1 MALTSGTKL
10 GPYEIL
16 APLGAG
22 GMGEVYRARDTRL
35 ERTVA
40 IKVLSSHL
48 SNDPEVKQRFE
59 REARTISSLNHP
71 HICTLYDVGHQDGSE
86 FLVMEYL
93 EGETL
98 ASRLRRGP
106 LPLQEL
112 LKIAIEVTDGL
123 DKAHRAGIVHRD
135 LKPGNI
141 MLTRAGA
148 KLLDFG
154 LAKPAVL
161 SAAASG
167 SAPLLSAAVTMTS
180 PSPQLSPL
188 TTQGAIVGTIQYMS
202 PEQIEGKEADA
213 RSDIFALGS
222 VLYEMATGKPAFQG
236 KSQLSVA
243 SAILEKEPEAI
254 TATQPASPAALDL
267 IVRACLAKD
276 PESRYASVHDIGL
289 QLRWL
294 AGGAL
299 APGATTPAPGHGGVR
314 NWGWIAA
321 TVFAVLLAALAAI
334 LWSRPK
340 VLPGPPALAFIPAPP
355 QTRFLAFGFA
365 AGPVVVSPD
374 ATKLAFS
381 AIDRDGVIKLWVR
394 PLDSRTSTSLAGT
407 ENAAGPFWSPDSG
420 SLGFFADGKLKTVNL
435 ATGTV
440 AALCD
445 LALND
450 FNHAGA
456 WSPDG
461 TILFSTAPHQPM
473 NRIAAG
479 GGTPIPV
486 APLPADGKSESAPV
500 FLPDGNHF
508 LYVVATQAQ
517 SRIEMGS
524 LSSNSSQL
532 VLQNASHPV
541 YARGFLLFVRDR
553 KVLAQPFN
561 PASGRLSGSP
571 YTVGNDFN
579 YSAAGSVLAF
589 HASSLQSHLQ
599 WFDSSGAELGT
610 VGGAAFY
617 LSPKLSPDGTR
628 VLALVRPRDSHSSD
642 LWSIPVSGGVSTRL
656 TFGADAYWSVWSPD
670 GKYIAYSRREKD
682 RVVLARKPA
691 DGSGVEEKLVSL
703 DPDFVEGSVVDWSP
717 DGRFLS
723 YDVYSITAG
732 RFENW
737 VLPLSGERKP
747 FQVAPSPA
755 PQYDGNFSPD
765 GHWFAYFS
773 EDSGRPEVYVVPF
786 PGPGGKYQIST
797 GGGWLVR
804 WTRNDQLYFMTT
816 GNLLMHADL
825 AVTGSSLQIKSIRP
839 LFPIPLLD
847 TAAPLF
853 DISPDGRRILAV
865 TPADPEANSIGLL
878 FNWSTLARPK

>member
-10 GPYEIL
+10 GPYEIQ

-35 ERTVA
+35 DRTVA

-48 SNDPEVKQRFE
+48 SDNPEVKQRFE
-59 REARTISSLNHP
+59 REARTISALNHP
-71 HICTLYDVGHQDGSE
+71 HICTLYDVGHQDGSD

-98 ASRLRRGP
+98 ARRLHRGP
-106 LPLQEL
+106 LPLPEL
-112 LKIAIEVTDGL
+112 LRIAIEVAEGL

-141 MLTRAGA
+141 MLTRTGA

-154 LAKPAVL
+154 LAKPAAL

-167 SAPLLSAAVTMTS
+167 SAPLVSAAVTMTS

-213 RSDIFALGS
+213 RSDIFAFGA

-243 SAILEKEPEAI
+243 SAILEKEPEPIA
-254 TATQPASPAALDL
+254 ATQPSSPAALDL
-267 IVRACLAKD
+267 IVRTCLAKD
-276 PESRYASVHDIGL
+276 PESRYASAHDIGL

-299 APGATTPAPGHGGVR
+299 SPPVTTPAPERGGFR
-314 NWGWIAA
+314 NLGWVAA
-321 TVFAVLLAALAAI
+321 VVLAILLAVAAFL
-334 LWSRPK
+334 LWGHLQAPA
-340 VLPGPPALAFIPAPP
+340 PAPALAYIPAPP
-355 QTRFLAFGFA
+355 QTRFLAFGFG

-381 AIDRDGVIKLWVR
+381 AIDRDGVIRLWVR
-394 PLDSRTSTSLAGT
+394 PLDSRASTAVAGT
-407 ENAAGPFWSPDSG
+407 ENAAGPFWSPDSR

-435 ATGTV
+435 ATGNV

-445 LALND
+445 LSLTD
-450 FNHAGA
+450 FSHAGA

-461 TILFSTAPHQPM
+461 TILFSTASHQPLS
-473 NRIAAG
+473 RIAAA
-479 GGTPIPV
+479 GGTPTPL
-486 APLPADGKSESAPV
+486 APLPPDGKSESAPI
-500 FLPDGNHF
+500 FLPDGEHF

-524 LSSNSSQL
+524 LSSNNSQL

-553 KVLAQPFN
+553 KVFAQPFD
-561 PASGRLSGSP
+561 ATSGRLSGSAV
-571 YTVGNDFN
+571 TVTDGSN
-579 YSAAGSVLAF
+579 YSVAGSVLAF
-589 HASSLQSHLQ
+589 QAGSLQSHLQ
-599 WFDSSGAELGT
+599 WFDATGGELGT
-610 VGGAAFY
+610 VSGVASY
-617 LSPKLSPDGTR
+617 LSPKLSPDGKR
-628 VLALVRPRDSHSSD
+628 VLALVMTPDRQSSD
-642 LWSIPVSGGVSTRL
+642 LWSIPVNGGVGTRL

-670 GKYIAYSRREKD
+670 GKYVAYARREKD
-682 RVVLARKPA
+682 RMVLVRKPA
-691 DGSGVEEKLVSL
+691 DRSGMEELLFTL
-703 DPDFVEGSVVDWSP
+703 DGDFAAASTVDWSP

-723 YDVYSITAG
+723 YDAYSTKAG

-737 VLPLSGERKP
+737 ILPLAGDRKP
-747 FQVAPSPA
+747 FQVAPSQA
-755 PQYDGNFSPD
+755 PQYDGTFSPD
-765 GHWFAYFS
+765 GHWLAYFG

-786 PGPGGKYQIST
+786 PGPGGKYQISS

-804 WTRNDQLYFMTT
+804 WARNDQLYFVTT
-816 GNLLMHADL
+816 GNQLMHADL
-825 AVTGSSLQIKSIRP
+825 AANGSSLQIKSIRP

-853 DISPDGRRILAV
+853 DISPDGKRILAV

-878 FNWSTLARPK
+878 LNWPTLAKAK

>member
-10 GPYEIL
+10 GPYEIQ

-35 ERTVA
+35 DRTVA

-48 SNDPEVKQRFE
+48 SDNPEVKQRFE
-59 REARTISSLNHP
+59 REARSISALNHP
-71 HICTLYDVGHQDGSE
+71 HICTLYDVGHQDGSD

-98 ASRLRRGP
+98 ASRLHRGP
-106 LPLQEL
+106 LPLPEL
-112 LKIAIEVTDGL
+112 LRIAIEVAEGL

-141 MLTRAGA
+141 MLTRTGA

-154 LAKPAVL
+154 LAKPAAL

-167 SAPLLSAAVTMTS
+167 SAPLVSAAVTMTS

-213 RSDIFALGS
+213 RSDIFAFGA

-243 SAILEKEPEAI
+243 SAILEKEPEPI

-267 IVRACLAKD
+267 IVRTCLAKD
-276 PESRYASVHDIGL
+276 PETRYASAHDIGL

-299 APGATTPAPGHGGVR
+299 APTVTTPAPERGGFR
-314 NWGWIAA
+314 NLGWVAA
-321 TVFAVLLAALAAI
+321 VVLAIALAVVAFL
-334 LWSRPK
+334 LWGRPQA
-340 VLPGPPALAFIPAPP
+340 PAAASALAYIPAPP
-355 QTRFLAFGFA
+355 QTRFLAFGFG

-394 PLDSRTSTSLAGT
+394 PLDSRASTSLAGT
-407 ENAAGPFWSPDSG
+407 DNASGPFWSPGSR
-420 SLGFFADGKLKTVNL
+420 SLGFFADGKLKTINL
-435 ATGTV
+435 ATGSV

-445 LALND
+445 LSLTD
-450 FNHAGA
+450 FSHAGA

-461 TILFSTAPHQPM
+461 TILFSTASHQPLS
-473 NRIAAG
+473 RIAAA
-479 GGTPIPV
+479 GGTPTPL
-486 APLPADGKSESAPV
+486 APLPPDAKSESAPI

-524 LSSNSSQL
+524 LSSNNSQL

-553 KVLAQPFN
+553 KVFAQPFD

-571 YTVGNDFN
+571 SPVADAFN

-589 HASSLQSHLQ
+589 QAASLQSHLQ
-599 WFDSSGAELGT
+599 WFDATGGELGT
-610 VGGAAFY
+610 VGGVASY
-617 LSPKLSPDGTR
+617 LSPKLSPDGKR
-628 VLALVRPRDSHSSD
+628 VLVMVVTPDRQSSD
-642 LWSIPVSGGVSTRL
+642 FWSIPVNGGVSTRL
-656 TFGADAYWSVWSPD
+656 TFGADAYWPVWSPD
-670 GKYIAYSRREKD
+670 GKYIAYARREKA
-682 RVVLARKPA
+682 RMVLARKPA
-691 DGSGVEEKLVSL
+691 DGSGVEEILFTL
-703 DPDFVEGSVVDWSP
+703 DADFVEGSAVDWSP
-717 DGRFLS
+717 DGHFLS
-723 YDVYSITAG
+723 YDAYSTKNG

-737 VLPLSGERKP
+737 ILPLSGDRKP

-786 PGPGGKYQIST
+786 PGPGGKYQVST

-804 WTRNDQLYFMTT
+804 WARNDQLYFMTT

-825 AVTGSSLQIKSIRP
+825 AANGSSLQIKSIRP

-853 DISPDGRRILAV
+853 DISPDGKRILAV
-865 TPADPEANSIGLL
+865 IPADPEANSIGLL
-878 FNWSTLARPK
+878 FNWPTLAKPK